1 MSKNVLITAR
11 VLTGIRVAADGSA
24 GRSQE
29 NIDVVQEELIN
40 NPDGISCRRNNSGLP
55 SATFNRIVRVDLKW
69 HPYKIQ
75 RRHQLIPGDF
85 QRRLQFCEWFLQKNR
100 APQFLPN
107 LIIGDEAGFWMNG
120 RVSSQNVRK
129 YAPRGEN
136 PDFTYEVSASREKQ
150 MVWMGLCGNG
160 TVLGPF
166 FFEENVDSAAY
177 LHLLNEELFPQ
188 LLIAFG
194 NQFVNGSFSRLWRA
208 QDGAPAHTSV
218 DVSTWMTE
226 FFRDRIIALH
236 HPHEWPPGSPDLTP
250 CDFFLWCHLKSKVF
264 VTAPRDMADLNQRIR
279 NEADILKQNPQM
291 PRRAVRDM
299 IRRSQDCIRNDGRQ
313 VKD

>member
-1 MSKNVLITAR
+1 
-11 VLTGIRVAADGSA
+11 
-24 GRSQE
+24 
-29 NIDVVQEELIN
+29 
-40 NPDGISCRRNNSGLP
+40 
-55 SATFNRIVRVDLKW
+55 
-69 HPYKIQ
+69 
-75 RRHQLIPGDF
+75 
-85 QRRLQFCEWFLQKNR
+85 
-100 APQFLPN
+100 
-107 LIIGDEAGFWMNG
+107 
-120 RVSSQNVRK
+120 
-129 YAPRGEN
+129 
-136 PDFTYEVSASREKQ
+136 
-150 MVWMGLCGNG
+150 MGLCGNG

-177 LHLLNEELFPQ
+177 LHMLNEELFPQ

-194 NQFVNGSFSRLWRA
+194 NQFVNGSFSRLWWA

-236 HPHEWPPGSPDLTP
+236 HPDEWPPRSPDLAP
-250 CDFFLWCHLKSKVF
+250 CDFFLWGHLKSKVF

-299 IRRSQDCIRNDGRQ
+299 ICRTQDCFRNDGRQ